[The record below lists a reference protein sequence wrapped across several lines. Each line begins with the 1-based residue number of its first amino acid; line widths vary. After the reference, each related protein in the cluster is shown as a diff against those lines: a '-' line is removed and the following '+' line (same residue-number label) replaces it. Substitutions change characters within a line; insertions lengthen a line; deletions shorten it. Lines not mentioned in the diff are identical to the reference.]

1 VHYEAQ
7 TPKQKRNVP
16 LQFYGTMIDSMAQ
29 KTPKR
34 ELSENAIIV
43 RLRRFGL
50 DPYEV
55 ELLMLRFVEQK
66 TMKDIVKEQ
75 GWTNV
80 NSVNYFLRRV
90 LTKLRKAGFKFR

>member
-1 VHYEAQ
+1 
-7 TPKQKRNVP
+7 
-16 LQFYGTMIDSMAQ
+16 MAQ

-34 ELSENAIIV
+34 ELSENAIIA

-66 TMKDIVKEQ
+66 TMKEIVKEQ

-90 LTKLRKAGFKFR
+90 LTKLRKAGFKFK

>member
-1 VHYEAQ
+1 M
-7 TPKQKRNVP
+7 PKQRRNVP

-29 KTPKR
+29 KNPKR
-34 ELSENAIIV
+34 ELSENAIIA
-43 RLRRFGL
+43 RLRKFGL

-66 TMKDIVKEQ
+66 TVKDIVKEQ

-80 NSVNYFLRRV
+80 NSANYFLRRV
-90 LTKLRKAGFKFR
+90 LTKLRKAGFKFK